1 MKICSKCKVEK
12 TLTGFSKHA
21 GRSDGFSTQCKSC
34 DKAYKLANKEH
45 AKELRRVRESN
56 PDVLKKLAKQ
66 KREYNKKN
74 ADKVNANRKLWA
86 KRNPK
91 KMKQYREKRFDYFV
105 NYRLKNKDKIKDY
118 LEKNKEQ
125 LRAKQ
130 AVREN
135 ILRKTNPNFKL
146 KQLLRGRLYKALIHD
161 QATKSAPTLKL
172 LGSSVAYVKKH
183 LEAQFVD
190 GMSWDNH
197 GEWHIDHIRPCAS
210 FDLSD
215 PEQQKE
221 CFNYKNL
228 QPLWAED
235 NLRKGDR

>member
-1 MKICSKCKVEK
+1 M
-12 TLTGFSKHA
+12 
-21 GRSDGFSTQCKSC
+21 
-34 DKAYKLANKEH
+34 
-45 AKELRRVRESN
+45 
-56 PDVLKKLAKQ
+56 
-66 KREYNKKN
+66 
-74 ADKVNANRKLWA
+74 
-86 KRNPK
+86 
-91 KMKQYREKRFDYFV
+91 
-105 NYRLKNKDKIKDY
+105 
-118 LEKNKEQ
+118 
-125 LRAKQ
+125 
-130 AVREN
+130 
-135 ILRKTNPNFKL
+135 
-146 KQLLRGRLYKALIHD
+146 LRGRLYKALIHD

-210 FDLSD
+210 FDLTD

-235 NLRKGDR
+235 NLSKGDRFSYHKDDTGD